1 MQMQYSRFSKKQLL
15 SMLWWQ
21 VPKYV
26 DKDALI
32 ADGSVRSGKT
42 LSMSIGF
49 ITWACSCFNNMSF
62 AICGKTIESLRRN
75 VILHLREWLPDE
87 FELQEKRLEN
97 VVIVTYAGHTNRF
110 HMFGGRDESSY
121 MLIQGM
127 TLAGVLFDEV
137 ALQPRSFV
145 EQAMA
150 RCSVD
155 GSKFWFNC
163 NPASPEHWFYK
174 EWVLQCEQKNALHL
188 HFTMDDNFSL
198 SDKIRARYEN
208 MYSGVF
214 YDRYIR
220 GLWVLAEGLVYPL
233 APTGAYDA
241 KPPTECDRYFVA
253 MDYGIQNATAML
265 LFGRCDGIWY
275 VVDEYY
281 HSGRETQDQKT
292 DEEYYEALVNLVG
305 SHVIECV
312 IVDPSASSFIAL
324 VRKKHKY
331 SVRKAKNDVLKG
343 IQDTATALTEGYV
356 KVCSSRAPNTVREFG
371 LYIWSDKPSD
381 KDKVIKENDHA
392 MDALRYGVETM
403 GLYEQKPDYVPLT
416 ARRGLRPLNGGGL
429 F

>member
-1 MQMQYSRFSKKQLL
+1 MEYSLFSRKQLL
-15 SMLWWQ
+15 AMLWWS
-21 VPKYV
+21 VPRYREF
-26 DKDALI
+26 DALI

-42 LSMSIGF
+42 LSMAVGF
-49 ITWACSCFNNMSF
+49 ITWACTCFDNMSF

-87 FELQEKRLEN
+87 YDITEKRMEN

-145 EQAMA
+145 EQALA

-174 EWVLQCEQKNALHL
+174 EWILRTAEKNALHL
-188 HFTMDDNFSL
+188 HFTMDDNLSL
-198 SDKIRARYEN
+198 SEKIRTRYEN

-241 KPPTECDRYFVA
+241 PRPSACDRYFVS

-265 LFGRCDGIWY
+265 LFGRANGVWY

-281 HSGRETQDQKT
+281 HSGRDTQEQKT
-292 DEEYYEALVNLVG
+292 DEEYYEALCQLVG
-305 SHVIECV
+305 DRAIDCV
-312 IVDPSASSFIAL
+312 IVDPSASSFITL
-324 VRKKHKY
+324 VRKRHRFK
-331 SVRKAKNDVLKG
+331 VRKAKNDVLKG
-343 IQDTATALTEGYV
+343 IQDTATALTEGFV
-356 KVCSSRAPNTVREFG
+356 KVCAETCPNVIREFG
-371 LYIWSDKPSD
+371 LYVWSDKPSE
-381 KDKVIKENDHA
+381 KDKVVKENDHA

-403 GLYEQKPDYVPLT
+403 ALYEKKDDYVPL
-416 ARRGLRPLNGGGL
+416 AQRQRLRPLGGHGL

>member
-1 MQMQYSRFSKKQLL
+1 
-15 SMLWWQ
+15 MLWWS
-21 VPKYV
+21 VPKYA
-26 DKDALI
+26 DRDALI

-42 LSMSIGF
+42 LSMTVGF
-49 ITWACSCFNNMSF
+49 LTWACTCYDGMSF

-75 VILHLREWLPDE
+75 VILHLREWLPEEYDIT
-87 FELQEKRLEN
+87 EKRNEN
-97 VVIVTYAGHTNRF
+97 VVLVSYGGHSNRF

-121 MLIQGM
+121 ALIQGM

-163 NPASPEHWFYK
+163 NPSSPEHWFYK
-174 EWVLQCEQKNALHL
+174 EWVLQCEAKNALHL
-188 HFTMDDNFSL
+188 HFTMDDNLSL
-198 SDKIRARYEN
+198 SDKIRKRYEN

-233 APTGAYDA
+233 APTGAYNAPKPDA
-241 KPPTECDRYFVA
+241 CDRYFVSL
-253 MDYGIQNATAML
+253 DYGIQNATAML
-265 LFGRCDGIWY
+265 LFGRHEGVWY

-281 HSGRETQDQKT
+281 HSGRETQEQKT
-292 DEEYYEALVNLVG
+292 DEEYYEALCALVG
-305 SHVIECV
+305 DRAIDCV
-312 IVDPSASSFIAL
+312 IVDPSASSFITL
-324 VRKKHKY
+324 VRKRHKFK
-331 SVRKAKNDVLKG
+331 VRKAKNDVLKG

-356 KVCSSRAPNTVREFG
+356 KVCADACPNLVREFG
-371 LYIWSDKPSD
+371 LYVWSDKPSE
-381 KDKVIKENDHA
+381 KDKVVKENDHA

-403 GLYEQKPDYVPLT
+403 ELFEKKPDYVPL
-416 ARRGLRPLNGGGL
+416 AQRKRLRPLGARGM

>member
-1 MQMQYSRFSKKQLL
+1 MQYSRFSKKQLL
-15 SMLWWQ
+15 SMLWWS
-21 VPKYV
+21 VPAYA
-26 DKDALI
+26 DRDALI

-42 LSMSIGF
+42 LSMTVGF
-49 ITWACSCFNNMSF
+49 LTWSCTQYDGMSF

-75 VILHLREWLPDE
+75 VVLHLREWLPDE
-87 FELQEKRLEN
+87 YDVVEKRAEN
-97 VVIVTYAGHTNRF
+97 CLVVSYGGHTNRF
-110 HMFGGRDESSY
+110 HLFGGRDESSY

-150 RCSVD
+150 RCSVE
-155 GSKFWFNC
+155 GSRFWFNC

-174 EWVLQCEQKNALHL
+174 EWVQQTAQKNALHL
-188 HFTMDDNFSL
+188 HFTMDDNLSL
-198 SDKIRARYEN
+198 SPRIRARYEN

-241 KPPTECDRYFVA
+241 PCPESCDRYFVA

-265 LFGRCDGIWY
+265 LFGRHAGVWY
-275 VVDEYY
+275 VVGEYY
-281 HSGRETQDQKT
+281 HSGRETQEQKT
-292 DEEYYEALVNLVG
+292 DDEYYEALCALVG
-305 SHVIECV
+305 DRVIECV

-324 VRKKHKY
+324 IRKRHRFK
-331 SVRKAKNDVLKG
+331 VRKAKNDVLKG

-356 KVCSSRAPNTVREFG
+356 KVCADACPNLTREFG
-371 LYIWSDKPSD
+371 LYVWAGESKDGKDKP
-381 KDKVIKENDHA
+381 VKENDHA
-392 MDALRYGVETM
+392 LDALRYGVETM
-403 GLYEQKPDYVPLT
+403 GLYESKNDYVPL
-416 ARRGLRPLNGGGL
+416 AQRQRLRQLGHGL

>member
-1 MQMQYSRFSKKQLL
+1 MIYSQLSKKQLQA
-15 SMLWWQ
+15 MLWWR
-21 VPKYV
+21 VPSLEGF
-26 DKDALI
+26 DALI

-42 LSMSIGF
+42 MSMTVGF
-49 ITWACSCFNNMSF
+49 LMWACSVFDGQSF

-75 VILHLREWLPDE
+75 VVLHLREWLPDD
-87 FELQEKRLEN
+87 FDVLEKRQEN
-97 VVIVTYAGHTNRF
+97 ALIVSFNGHTNRF

-127 TLAGVLFDEV
+127 TLAGVFFDEV

-145 EQAMA
+145 EQALA

-155 GSKFWFNC
+155 GSRFWFNC
-163 NPASPEHWFYK
+163 NPSSPEHWFYK
-174 EWVLQCEQKNALHL
+174 EWVQGAASKNALRL
-188 HFTMDDNFSL
+188 HFTMDDNLSL
-198 SDKIRARYEN
+198 SDKIRERYEN

-241 KPPTECDRYFVA
+241 PPPDTCDRYFVA

-265 LFGRCDGIWY
+265 LFGRHDGIWY

-281 HSGRETQDQKT
+281 HSGRDTQEQKT
-292 DEEYYEALVNLVG
+292 DEEYYEALCDLVG
-305 SHVIECV
+305 DRAIDCV
-312 IVDPSASSFIAL
+312 IVDPSASSFITL
-324 VRKKHKY
+324 VRKRHRFK
-331 SVRKAKNDVLKG
+331 VRKAHNDVLKG
-343 IQDTATALTEGYV
+343 IQDTATALTEGFV
-356 KVCSSRAPNTVREFG
+356 KVCAEACPNVTREFG
-371 LYIWSDKPSD
+371 LYVWSDKPSD
-381 KDKVIKENDHA
+381 KDKVVKENDHS

-403 GLYEQKPDYVPLT
+403 ELYEKKPDYVPL
-416 ARRGLRPLNGGGL
+416 AQRQRFRPLGQGGV

>member
-1 MQMQYSRFSKKQLL
+1 MTVGFLMWSCTEF
-15 SMLWWQ
+15 
-21 VPKYV
+21 
-26 DKDALI
+26 DK
-32 ADGSVRSGKT
+32 
-42 LSMSIGF
+42 MH
-49 ITWACSCFNNMSF
+49 F
-62 AICGKTIESLRRN
+62 AVCGKTIESLRRN
-75 VILHLREWLPDE
+75 VIINLRSWLPSE
-87 FELQEKRLEN
+87 FDIVERRAEN
-97 VVIVTYAGHTNRF
+97 AVIVTFNGHTNKYF
-110 HMFGGRDESSY
+110 LFGGRDEASY

-174 EWVLQCEQKNALHL
+174 EWVQQTEQKNALHL
-188 HFTMDDNFSL
+188 HFTMDDNLSL
-198 SDKIRARYEN
+198 SDKIRRRYEN

-241 KPPTECDRYFVA
+241 PKPDACDKYFVA

-265 LFGRCDGIWY
+265 LFGRYNGTWY
-275 VVDEYY
+275 VVGEYY
-281 HSGRETQDQKT
+281 HSGRETQEQKT
-292 DEEYYEALVNLVG
+292 DDEYYDALCALVG
-305 SHVIECV
+305 DRVIDCV
-312 IVDPSASSFIAL
+312 IVDPSASSFITL
-324 VRKKHKY
+324 IRKRHRFK
-331 SVRKAKNDVLKG
+331 VRKAKNDVLKG
-343 IQDTATALTEGYV
+343 IQDTATALSEGRV
-356 KVCSSRAPNTVREFG
+356 KVCAVSCPNLVREFG
-371 LYIWSDKPSD
+371 LYVWADQSKDGKDKPV
-381 KDKVIKENDHA
+381 KDHDHA

-403 GLYEQKPDYVPLT
+403 GLHESKPDYVPL
-416 ARRGLRPLNGGGL
+416 AQRQRLRPLGQRG

>member
-1 MQMQYSRFSKKQLL
+1 MMQYSRFSKKQLI
-15 SMLWWQ
+15 SMLWWD
-21 VPKYV
+21 VPRYK
-26 DKDALI
+26 DRDALI

-42 LSMSIGF
+42 LSMTVGF
-49 ITWACSCFNNMSF
+49 ITWACTCFDGMSF

-87 FELQEKRLEN
+87 YSIVEKRMEN
-97 VVIVTYAGHTNRF
+97 VVIVTYNGHTNRF

-127 TLAGVLFDEV
+127 TLSGVLFDEV

-155 GSKFWFNC
+155 GSRFWFNC

-174 EWVLQCEQKNALHL
+174 EWVLQTEQKNALHL
-188 HFTMDDNFSL
+188 HFTMDDNLSL
-198 SDKIRARYEN
+198 SDKIRQRYEN

-241 KPPTECDRYFVA
+241 PKPDTCDRYFVS
-253 MDYGIQNATAML
+253 MDYGIQNATAMV
-265 LFGRCDGIWY
+265 LFGRHEGTWY

-281 HSGRETQDQKT
+281 HSGRDTQEQKT
-292 DEEYYEALVNLVG
+292 DEEYYDALCQLVG
-305 SHVIECV
+305 ERVIDCV
-312 IVDPSASSFIAL
+312 IVDPSASSFITL
-324 VRKKHKY
+324 VRKRHRFK
-331 SVRKAKNDVLKG
+331 VRKAKNDVLKG

-356 KVCSSRAPNTVREFG
+356 KVCSEHVPNLTREFG
-371 LYIWSDKPSD
+371 LYVWSDKPSD
-381 KDKVIKENDHA
+381 KDKPVKENDHA

-403 GLYEQKPDYVPLT
+403 EIYEKKPDYVPLSQ
-416 ARRGLRPLNGGGL
+416 RQRLRPLGGHGL

>member
-1 MQMQYSRFSKKQLL
+1 MQYSRFSKKQLL

-49 ITWACSCFNNMSF
+49 ISWACSCFNNMSF

-188 HFTMDDNFSL
+188 HFTMDDNLSL

-241 KPPTECDRYFVA
+241 KPPTACDRYFVA

-265 LFGRCDGIWY
+265 LFGRADGVWY

-292 DEEYYEALVNLVG
+292 DEEYYEALCALVG
-305 SHVIECV
+305 DKAIECV

>member
-1 MQMQYSRFSKKQLL
+1 
-15 SMLWWQ
+15 MLWWS
-21 VPKYV
+21 VPAYAGR
-26 DKDALI
+26 DALI

-42 LSMSIGF
+42 LSMTVGF
-49 ITWACSCFNNMSF
+49 LAWSCTVYDGMSF

-75 VILHLREWLPDE
+75 VVLHLREWLPDE
-87 FELQEKRLEN
+87 YDVVEKRAEN
-97 VVIVTYAGHTNRF
+97 CLVVSYAGHTNRY
-110 HMFGGRDESSY
+110 HLFGGRDESSY

-163 NPASPEHWFYK
+163 NPSSPEHWFYK
-174 EWVLQCEQKNALHL
+174 EWVLQCESKNALHL
-188 HFTMDDNFSL
+188 HFTMDDNLSL
-198 SDKIRARYEN
+198 SPRIRERYET

-241 KPPTECDRYFVA
+241 PVPPACDRYFVA

-265 LFGRCDGIWY
+265 LFGRYNGTWY
-275 VVDEYY
+275 VVGEYY
-281 HSGRETQDQKT
+281 HSGRETQEQKT
-292 DEEYYEALVNLVG
+292 DDEYYDALCALVG
-305 SHVIECV
+305 DRVIECV
-312 IVDPSASSFIAL
+312 IVDPSASSFITL
-324 VRKKHKY
+324 VRKRHRFK
-331 SVRKAKNDVLKG
+331 VRKAKNDVLKG
-343 IQDTATALTEGYV
+343 IQDTVTALTEGYV
-356 KVCSSRAPNTVREFG
+356 KVCAVSCPNLTREFG
-371 LYIWSDKPSD
+371 LYVWAGESKDGKDKPV
-381 KDKVIKENDHA
+381 KDHDHA

-403 GLYEQKPDYVPLT
+403 GLYESKPDYVPL
-416 ARRGLRPLNGGGL
+416 AQRQRLRPLGQRG